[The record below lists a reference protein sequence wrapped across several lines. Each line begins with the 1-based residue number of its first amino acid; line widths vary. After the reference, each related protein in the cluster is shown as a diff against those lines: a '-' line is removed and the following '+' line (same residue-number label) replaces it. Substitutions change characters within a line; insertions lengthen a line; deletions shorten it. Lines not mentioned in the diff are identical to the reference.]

1 MKISYSMLVHNETDT
16 LEKLLK
22 FLVKWKNDDD
32 EIVILDDYSDNE
44 KTKEILDFYVS
55 TYDIVYE
62 QRNLLKDFA
71 SQKNYLKNMGSGDY
85 SFNLDADEMISLW
98 MIKNVHEI
106 IEANDGIDLIWI
118 PRVNTV
124 DGFTQED
131 VQKWGWRV
139 NEKGWVNYPDYQARV
154 FRNREDIRWTRP
166 LHEYITGCKT
176 YSHLPPHEE
185 LSLYHPKTMEKQEKQ
200 NMFYMENFS
209 KDLLVRR

>member
-106 IEANDGIDLIWI
+106 IEANDGIDLIYL
-118 PRVNTV
+118 PRINTV
-124 DGFTQED
+124 DGITDEHCRMYGY
-131 VQKWGWRV
+131 KV
-139 NEKGWVNYPDYQARV
+139 NEEGWINFPDWQGRI
-154 FRNREDIRWTRP
+154 FRNRPNIRWQYKV
-166 LHEYITGCKT
+166 HEMITGYQT
-176 YSHLPPHEE
+176 YATLPTDKPFCI
-185 LSLYHPKTMEKQEKQ
+185 LHPKTIEKQVEQ
-200 NMFYMENFS
+200 NKFYNEEINGI
-209 KDLLVRR
+209 RR

>member
-106 IEANDGIDLIWI
+106 IQANEGIDLIYL
-118 PRVNTV
+118 PRINTV
-124 DGFTQED
+124 DGITDEHCRMYGYSGLMQT
-131 VQKWGWRV
+131 
-139 NEKGWVNYPDYQARV
+139 
-154 FRNREDIRWTRP
+154 RNIQRFIF
-166 LHEYITGCKT
+166 I
-176 YSHLPPHEE
+176 S
-185 LSLYHPKTMEKQEKQ
+185 
-200 NMFYMENFS
+200 
-209 KDLLVRR
+209 